1 MKQINFTLGS
11 VHSVCRRGGGKG
23 GGGFYKF
30 FKKKL
35 N

>member
-1 MKQINFTLGS
+1 MKQINFTLGG